1 MLHQFRITS
10 PIDGIAA
17 GSASAPKSRLS
28 LVSDSKLEVVPDGS
42 RNPGASHRSLGVA
55 FIEIAGARCS
65 TYLAEAAVL
74 VLVFAILDRFLMK
87 ERMEWIWASG
97 AVLVSLGLLAASVA
111 VEVVVRRLGNER
123 SSMSS
128 TT

>member
-17 GSASAPKSRLS
+17 GSVQAPKSRLS

-42 RNPGASHRSLGVA
+42 ENLNASHRSLRVV
-55 FIEIAGARCS
+55 FVEIAGARCS

-87 ERMEWIWASG
+87 ERMEWTWASG
-97 AVLVSLGLLAASVA
+97 AVLVSLGLLVASVA
-111 VEVVVRRLGNER
+111 VEVAVRRLGNER
-123 SSMSS
+123 SSMPSK
-128 TT
+128 T